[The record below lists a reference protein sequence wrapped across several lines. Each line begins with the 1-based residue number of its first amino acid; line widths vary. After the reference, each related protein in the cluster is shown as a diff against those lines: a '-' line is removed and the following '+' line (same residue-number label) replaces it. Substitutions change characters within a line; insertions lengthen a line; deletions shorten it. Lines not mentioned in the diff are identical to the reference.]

1 MARTEIEGLAFT
13 LEARLTDLEKGMA
26 RASKITEDRFKKI
39 SNSAKKSATDLN
51 STMGKAASNVNSAL
65 SKIGV
70 GLSFAALSAAVLDTT
85 SKLAEMGRTATRV
98 GLSVEEFQKWRF
110 VAESNG
116 VAVDQLADSF
126 KELNI
131 RASEYADTGK
141 GSAADAFAK
150 LGMSPEEVKERLKNP
165 SDLMLEII
173 DRTRRL
179 KDTASGIRV
188 FDEMFGGGGE
198 QAVSLI
204 EQGRKGI
211 EATIA
216 EAERLGIVM
225 DEDIIRAAEETDKKF
240 KIIASTVGT
249 YLQSAIVN
257 AFNALQ
263 AFISLFQKFED
274 RTTRNLQG
282 QLDLLKKE
290 NEAASGKLGGWFDGP
305 AQKTIEKNNAA
316 IAKIQA
322 ELDRRKN
329 ENSLGALEIKD
340 SPVKPYNIPDA
351 GGAKDKEAKAR
362 DRAAAAAQ
370 READSVRKLISDLEF
385 ERSLIG
391 MSAVDREKAIAMREA
406 GTAATDAQRE
416 KIGALTEAIYRE
428 TEAWEN
434 AQLVMAEINSAAREF
449 TGTLIDGMLEGAKA
463 TEVLGNALKNLG
475 SRLLNSGLDSLFN
488 IGGSGG
494 GLGGLFGGLFSGS
507 KGSFPSAPGGLYSEG
522 GYTGAGGKYEPAGTV
537 HKGEYVFD
545 ADAVRKA
552 GGPRALEA
560 MRKRLKG
567 GYADGGSVAT
577 PSITSAS
584 VPAPVKAANDNSSS
598 FAPTYNIDARGAD
611 AGAVARIQASLDK
624 TNREMQGRIEA
635 GVRSAQKRNV
645 KLG

>member
-13 LEARLTDLEKGMA
+13 LEARLTDLEKSMA
-26 RASKITEDRFKKI
+26 RASKIADDRFKKI
-39 SNSAKKSATDLN
+39 SNSAKKSSVDLN
-51 STMGKAASNVNSAL
+51 ETMGKAASNVNSAL

-70 GLSFAALSAAVLDTT
+70 GLSFGALTAAVLDTT

-131 RASEYADTGK
+131 RANEYADTGK

-150 LGMSPEEVKERLKNP
+150 IGMSPAEVKERLKNP

-188 FDEMFGGGGE
+188 FDEIFGGGGE

-211 EATIA
+211 EATRA

-225 DEDIIRAAEETDKKF
+225 TEDVIKAAEETDKKF

-263 AFISLFQKFED
+263 QFISLFQKFED
-274 RTTRNLQG
+274 RTSRNLQS

-305 AQKTIEKNNAA
+305 AQKTIEKNNAI

-329 ENSLGALEIKD
+329 DSSLGDIQIKD
-340 SPVKPYNIPDA
+340 TPVTPYTPPDS
-351 GGAKDKEAKAR
+351 GAKDKEAKAR

-370 READSVRKLISDLEF
+370 READAVRKLISDLEF

-391 MSAVDREKAIAMREA
+391 MSAVDREKAIALRQA
-406 GTAATDAQRE
+406 GSAATEEQRQ
-416 KIGALTEAIYRE
+416 KISQLSEAIYKE
-428 TEAWEN
+428 TDAWEN
-434 AQLVMAEINSAAREF
+434 AQQVMEEINDAAREF
-449 TGTLIDGMLEGAKA
+449 TGNLVDGLLEGADA
-463 TEVLGNALKNLG
+463 TEVLGNALKRLG
-475 SRLLNSGLDSLFN
+475 SRLLNSGLDQIFG
-488 IGGSGG
+488 IGGGG
-494 GLGGLFGGLFSGS
+494 GGLFGGLFGGLSGGG
-507 KGSFPSAPGGLYSEG
+507 GSFPSAPGGLYADG
-522 GYTGAGGKYEPAGTV
+522 GYTGQGSKYEPAGTV

-552 GGPRALEA
+552 GGPRAMEA
-560 MRKRLKG
+560 MRKSIKS
-567 GYADGGSVAT
+567 GYANGGAVGA

-584 VPAPVKAANDNSSS
+584 VPAPLSAANDNAVQLNFS
-598 FAPTYNIDARGAD
+598 PTINAQGAD
-611 AGAVARIQASLDK
+611 AAGLAKVEASLNRLKAEFNTRVEGAV
-624 TNREMQGRIEA
+624 RE
-635 GVRSAQKRNV
+635 AQKRNV
-645 KLG
+645 KLR

>member
-13 LEARLTDLEKGMA
+13 LEARLADLEKGMA
-26 RASKITEDRFKKI
+26 RASKIADDRFRKI
-39 SNSAKKSATDLN
+39 SNSAKKSSTDLN
-51 STMGKAASNVNSAL
+51 ATMGKAASGVNAAL

-70 GLSFAALSAAVLDTT
+70 GLSFGALSAAVLETT
-85 SKLAEMGRTATRV
+85 KNLAEMGKTATRV
-98 GLSVEEFQKWRF
+98 GLSVEDFQRWRF
-110 VAESNG
+110 VAEANG

-131 RASEYADTGK
+131 RANEYADTGK

-150 LGMSPEEVKERLKNP
+150 LGMSPAEVKERLKNP

-179 KDTASGIRV
+179 KDTASGIRI

-216 EAERLGIVM
+216 EAERLGVVM
-225 DEDIIRAAEETDKKF
+225 TEDVIKAAEETDRKF
-240 KIIASTVGT
+240 RIIASTVGT

-263 AFISLFQKFED
+263 QFISLFQKFED
-274 RTTRNLQG
+274 RTSRNLQG

-305 AQKTIEKNNAA
+305 ARKTIEKNEAQ

-329 ENSLGALEIKD
+329 DSDLGSLEIKD
-340 SPVKPYNIPDA
+340 TPPTPFIVPGA
-351 GGAKDKEAKAR
+351 GGGKDNEAKAR
-362 DRAAAAAQ
+362 DRAAAAAA
-370 READSVRKLISDLEF
+370 READAVRKLISDLEF

-391 MSAVDREKAIAMREA
+391 MSAVDRETAIALRQA
-406 GTAATDAQRE
+406 GSAATEEQRE
-416 KIGALTEAIYRE
+416 KISKLSEAIYQE

-434 AQLVMAEINSAAREF
+434 AQQVMEEINDAAREF
-449 TGTLIDGMLEGAKA
+449 TGNLISGLLDGASA
-463 TEVLGNALKNLG
+463 TEVLGNALKSLG
-475 SRLLNSGLDSLFN
+475 SRLINSGLDSLF
-488 IGGSGG
+488 GG
-494 GLGGLFGGLFSGS
+494 GGGGGGGFFGSLLGALFGGKGFSD
-507 KGSFPSAPGGLYSEG
+507 G
-522 GYTGAGGKYEPAGTV
+522 GYTGQGSKYEPAGTV

-552 GGPRALEA
+552 GGPRAMEA
-560 MRKRLKG
+560 MRKRIKG
-567 GYADGGSVAT
+567 GYADGGAVGA

-584 VPAPVKAANDNSSS
+584 VPAPVSAANDNSVQLNFS
-598 FAPTYNIDARGAD
+598 PTINAQGAD
-611 AGAVARIQASLDK
+611 SAGLARVEASLNRLKSEFNTRVEGAV
-624 TNREMQGRIEA
+624 REA
-635 GVRSAQKRNV
+635 HKRNV
-645 KLG
+645 KLR